1 MINLRFESRALPA
14 DTFQVLQFDG
24 EEEISKLY
32 HFELRLVSRDPDI
45 DFESVLQSSAQL
57 AITAQG
63 NTRYLNG
70 MLSEFEQRGQ
80 WQNGLYEY
88 RAVLVPRLWIMA
100 QSTQN
105 QIFQEQTVPAIVES
119 ELSSIRDKGS
129 HPLVRDGLS
138 VDDYEIYTIRDYD
151 ECEYV
156 VQYKETDHNFIS
168 RLMEHEGI
176 YYYFEQ
182 DDIRE
187 KLVVTDAMAT
197 EEIGDDSYAIFQTEA
212 SASHYDS
219 NVVYK
224 LNRLQKQIPD
234 SVLIKDF
241 NYRSPSMPMQSDSLV
256 DENGIGFVTEF
267 GAHFKEPEQ
276 GQVLAT
282 LRAEEFRCR
291 QNVYTGES
299 NIAAMTC
306 AGLYSL
312 GQHFRREYNQTY
324 MITRVRHSGSQE
336 IESWG
341 NVGSTRYNNE
351 FDCIPSGIPYR
362 PQRLTPKPKLYG
374 IMNGTIDSELD
385 TGRADID
392 ELGRYKVMMPFDI
405 SGVGPGMGSRRIRM
419 AQPYGGGG
427 SGMSFPLIKG
437 TEVIWTC
444 IDGDIDRPIITGAV
458 PNPLNPSVT
467 NTDNANSNVIKTSS
481 GITMGFHDGA
491 GSGVPQNNTGGGA
504 GSGLA
509 GQQQYQKTDAYVHA
523 LQNNQVQSKHSELH
537 NNSTSLPNRSNYQPI
552 ELQQQ
557 LQSGLS
563 LDANYAFGKDIKE
576 TDANFQIGVPY
587 GVKNSYLRMGSKA
600 NAELFAVP
608 ASATGPDTYL
618 INDIL
623 NTSNHPWK
631 TAGKDWGWVDFTD
644 DSKASI
650 MLGDSLTYTMG
661 KRIDVIDG
669 GDYDLIISSGDLETA
684 NAGYMAKSTYRK
696 VGTFA
701 DQPVWRKTV
710 VDHTC
715 SDSYSYGDSESFFA
729 GFTFEGFAGLATEV
743 KVGGSFSA
751 TVGLSV
757 EAYAGSKVSCA
768 IGPDISYAVGGVDTE
783 GTTNEMTGYTRSTV
797 NVKPAINDMG
807 KAKWAAAIGGVSSVV
822 TTAIVAG
829 MAIDSQDAGVGVG
842 MGIATALTTG
852 LTAVAIADKQ
862 GKFFQPPVAEL
873 DLKVS
878 GARLGLGEETGPYV
892 PPPLCGTGPGI
903 DITPEGITIGF
914 GPTGNHIKITM
925 AGIELVCPT
934 GFAKV
939 HSNLFSVGA
948 NDVNWKVAGG
958 IGFTSNFMTLK
969 GTNFDSTFVSEKS
982 N

>member
-32 HFELRLVSRDPDI
+32 HFELLLVSRDPDI
-45 DFESVLQSSAQL
+45 DFEAVLESSAQL

-70 MLSEFEQRGQ
+70 MISRFDQGGQ

-105 QIFQEQTVPAIVES
+105 QIFQEQTVPDIVES
-119 ELSSIRDKGS
+119 ELSSISKKGS

-151 ECEYV
+151 EREYV

-197 EEIGDDSYAIFQTEA
+197 EEITGDSYAVFQSEA
-212 SASHYDS
+212 SATHYDS

-224 LNRLQKQIPD
+224 LTRSQQQIPD
-234 SVLIKDF
+234 SVLVKDF
-241 NYRSPSMPMQSDSLV
+241 NYRSPSMPMQSDSQV
-256 DENGIGFVTEF
+256 GENGIGFVTEF

-282 LRAEEFRCR
+282 LRAEEYRCR
-291 QNVYTGES
+291 QNIYTGES

-306 AGLYSL
+306 AGVYSL
-312 GQHFRREYNQTY
+312 GQHFRREYNQSY

-351 FDCIPSGIPYR
+351 FDCIPSGMPYR
-362 PQRLTPKPKLYG
+362 PQRLAPKPKLYG

-405 SGVGPGMGSRRIRM
+405 SGVAPGMGSRRIRM

-467 NTDNANSNVIKTSS
+467 THENNTSNVIKTSS

-491 GSGVPQNNTGGGA
+491 GSGVGQNAAGGGA
-504 GSGLA
+504 GGGLS
-509 GQQQYQKTDAYVHA
+509 QQQAYQKSDNIISACDEYESISAATSNKKDQAIEQQQQQGTASAPYNVLTDYKIDLTSPNVSTEAD
-523 LQNNQVQSKHSELH
+523 
-537 NNSTSLPNRSNYQPI
+537 NSTGKRFMIEVPNYKDDKDK
-552 ELQQQ
+552 
-557 LQSGLS
+557 
-563 LDANYAFGKDIKE
+563 LD
-576 TDANFQIGVPY
+576 
-587 GVKNSYLRMGSKA
+587 SYLRLGKTNPWEVSGITIESTDGWFDYTDGNHLSITHGKRTD
-600 NAELFAVP
+600 VI
-608 ASATGPDTYL
+608 TGGDHTIEITDPTTKNPMSL
-618 INDIL
+618 
-623 NTSNHPWK
+623 K
-631 TAGKDWGWVDFTD
+631 TTTN
-644 DSKASI
+644 
-650 MLGDSLTYTMG
+650 LGNSWRTYT
-661 KRIDVIDG
+661 
-669 GDYDLIISSGDLETA
+669 L
-684 NAGYMAKSTYRK
+684 
-696 VGTFA
+696 
-701 DQPVWRKTV
+701 
-710 VDHTC
+710 DHT
-715 SDSYSYGDSESFFA
+715 SSTGFSFGDSETVFA
-729 GFTFEGFAGLATEV
+729 GYKFIG
-743 KVGGSFSA
+743 
-751 TVGLSV
+751 TVGLSTGV
-757 EAYAGSKVSCA
+757 TIGGSLSFAAAAEYSYKAA
-768 IGPDISYAVGGVDTE
+768 ISRSHTIGAVKTTSSAKTIKGAPDIETTAYKRLEINIKPPIENPVGH
-783 GTTNEMTGYTRSTV
+783 
-797 NVKPAINDMG
+797 
-807 KAKWAAAIGGVSSVV
+807 AAAIAGACTAV
-822 TTAIVAG
+822 TGAVA
-829 MAIDSQDAGVGVG
+829 AGVLIGHGGATDNWEGGLAEAGLALGAGASAAMLAAMTAKTLAELAAQELAPAITQLSMTALNMRLG
-842 MGIATALTTG
+842 MGEMRPA
-852 LTAVAIADKQ
+852 
-862 GKFFQPPVAEL
+862 
-873 DLKVS
+873 
-878 GARLGLGEETGPYV
+878 
-892 PPPLCGTGPGI
+892 PGI
-903 DITPEGITIGF
+903 DITPEGVTIGC
-914 GPTGNHIKITM
+914 GATTIVLNPAGVTITAPKIDLISTAKIGIKSGGM
-925 AGIELVCPT
+925 L
-934 GFAKV
+934 
-939 HSNLFSVGA
+939 SLDSVA
-948 NDVNWKVAGG
+948 ACDIKAGG
-958 IGFTSNFMTLK
+958 NISLTTPHLD
-969 GTNFDSTFVSEKS
+969 GTKCVTVSDA
-982 N
+982 

>member
-32 HFELRLVSRDPDI
+32 HFELLLVSRDPDI
-45 DFESVLQSSAQL
+45 DFEAVLESSAQL

-70 MLSEFEQRGQ
+70 MISRFDQGGQ

-105 QIFQEQTVPAIVES
+105 QIFRELTVLDIVES
-119 ELSSIRDKGS
+119 ELSSISKKGS

-151 ECEYV
+151 EREYV

-182 DDIRE
+182 DDIHE

-197 EEIGDDSYAIFQTEA
+197 EEITGDSYAVFQSEA
-212 SASHYDS
+212 SATHYDS

-224 LNRLQKQIPD
+224 LTRSQQQIPD
-234 SVLIKDF
+234 SVLVKDF
-241 NYRSPSMPMQSDSLV
+241 NYRSPSMPMQSDSQV

-324 MITRVRHSGSQE
+324 MITRVKHSGSQE

-362 PQRLTPKPKLYG
+362 PERLTPKPKLYG

-467 NTDNANSNVIKTSS
+467 TVENNTSNVIRTTS
-481 GITMGFHDGA
+481 GITMGFHDGT
-491 GSGVPQNNTGGGA
+491 GSGSANTTGGGA
-504 GSGLA
+504 GGGLA
-509 GQQQYQKTDAYVHA
+509 AQHQFQSNDSSFHA
-523 LQNNQVQSKHSELH
+523 SQNNQVQLKPSKSIF
-537 NNSTSLPNRSNYQPI
+537 SPI
-552 ELQQQ
+552 SQNGTLNDQLIESQQQ
-557 LQSGLS
+557 LQSALS
-563 LDANYAFGKDIKE
+563 LSDTWQAGQDIEE
-576 TDANFQIGVPY
+576 TDTNFQIKVPY
-587 GVKNSYLRMGSKA
+587 PTGSASYLRMGKKA
-600 NAELFAVP
+600 NSEAITGVDIKESTGWVDYTDGDRLSVTQGDKIEHIGGSYSLNIADGALMESDASLMWHDSFSDVGGGVYRRTTVDWTASTHVTVGDTEEVFGGAKFDGFVGFATGVTVGGSLTASLAADIAVNAGYDFTLGSTVSNDSQDVRTEISTDSHQMTAGRSMKINVKAADAAAAGASNKFAIAGIGALSAATTAAILAVP
-608 ASATGPDTYL
+608 ALVTEKP
-618 INDIL
+618 
-623 NTSNHPWK
+623 
-631 TAGKDWGWVDFTD
+631 
-644 DSKASI
+644 
-650 MLGDSLTYTMG
+650 
-661 KRIDVIDG
+661 
-669 GDYDLIISSGDLETA
+669 YD
-684 NAGYMAKSTYRK
+684 
-696 VGTFA
+696 
-701 DQPVWRKTV
+701 
-710 VDHTC
+710 
-715 SDSYSYGDSESFFA
+715 
-729 GFTFEGFAGLATEV
+729 
-743 KVGGSFSA
+743 
-751 TVGLSV
+751 
-757 EAYAGSKVSCA
+757 AGS
-768 IGPDISYAVGGVDTE
+768 ISNIAVGG
-783 GTTNEMTGYTRSTV
+783 GYG
-797 NVKPAINDMG
+797 I
-807 KAKWAAAIGGVSSVV
+807 AAALHAGLVAKSLAQVAASKIDGAEVV
-822 TTAIVAG
+822 ELDMKCIPPS
-829 MAIDSQDAGVGVG
+829 IRLG
-842 MGIATALTTG
+842 MGA
-852 LTAVAIADKQ
+852 
-862 GKFFQPPVAEL
+862 
-873 DLKVS
+873 
-878 GARLGLGEETGPYV
+878 GPTM
-892 PPPLCGTGPGI
+892 PAMPGI
-903 DITPEGITIGF
+903 DISHNKITIGY
-914 GPTGNHIKITM
+914 GGSSQIAITPT
-925 AGIELVCPT
+925 GIELQVGLGNITVRSNHFGMSTNTAEMKSVISAAIT
-934 GFAKV
+934 GPKV
-939 HSNLFSVGA
+939 DIGTPASAVKIQGA
-948 NDVNWKVAGG
+948 NVTV
-958 IGFTSNFMTLK
+958 T
-969 GTNFDSTFVSEKS
+969 
-982 N
+982 

>member
-45 DFESVLQSSAQL
+45 DFEAVLKSSAQL

-70 MLSEFEQRGQ
+70 MISRFDQGGQ

-105 QIFQEQTVPAIVES
+105 QIFRELTVPDIVES
-119 ELSSIRDKGS
+119 ELSSISKKGS

-151 ECEYV
+151 EREYV

-197 EEIGDDSYAIFQTEA
+197 EEITGDSYAVFQSEV
-212 SASHYDS
+212 SATHYDS

-224 LNRLQKQIPD
+224 LTRSQQQIPD
-234 SVLIKDF
+234 SVLVNDF

-312 GQHFRREYNQTY
+312 GKHFRREYNQSY

-351 FDCIPSGIPYR
+351 FDCIPSGMPYR
-362 PQRLTPKPKLYG
+362 PQRLALKPKLYG

-405 SGVGPGMGSRRIRM
+405 SGVAPGMGSRRIRM

-427 SGMSFPLIKG
+427 SGMSFPLVKG

-467 NTDNANSNVIKTSS
+467 THENNTSNVIKTTS
-481 GITMGFHDGA
+481 GITVSFQDGTA
-491 GSGVPQNNTGGGA
+491 GGSGTSSTSSN
-504 GSGLA
+504 GLA
-509 GQQQYQKTDAYVHA
+509 AQQRQ
-523 LQNNQVQSKHSELH
+523 E
-537 NNSTSLPNRSNYQPI
+537 
-552 ELQQQ
+552 
-557 LQSGLS
+557 GLS
-563 LDANYAFGKDIKE
+563 LDLAGDGASSSLDVGSGKQFSIAVPDY
-576 TDANFQIGVPY
+576 DATGAPIGELEN
-587 GVKNSYLRMGSKA
+587 KDSYLRLGMAGKA
-600 NAELFAVP
+600 AEWEMPHFVEDGWVDYTDGDKLSVTQGKRTDIINGMSYKTQISIDDEYGYSDTFMSLKAAKGFNFPGYEQFALDLG
-608 ASATGPDTYL
+608 ASAT
-618 INDIL
+618 IARKI
-623 NTSNHPWK
+623 
-631 TAGKDWGWVDFTD
+631 VDFTHTLKYQVGSTKD
-644 DSKASI
+644 FTRGTRTTAQISENNINLMGRFSLAGTGDKAVGLLGSKRF
-650 MLGDSLTYTMG
+650 T
-661 KRIDVIDG
+661 
-669 GDYDLIISSGDLETA
+669 
-684 NAGYMAKSTYRK
+684 
-696 VGTFA
+696 VGT
-701 DQPVWRKTV
+701 DQTYCTTHKLSSATQQ
-710 VDHTC
+710 TI
-715 SDSYSYGDSESFFA
+715 
-729 GFTFEGFAGLATEV
+729 TGFAGV
-743 KVGGSFSA
+743 N
-751 TVGLSV
+751 
-757 EAYAGSKVSCA
+757 
-768 IGPDISYAVGGVDTE
+768 I
-783 GTTNEMTGYTRSTV
+783 
-797 NVKPAINDMG
+797 NVKPPMSI
-807 KAKWAAAIGGVSSVV
+807 AAALKTSIGLGAL
-822 TTAIVAG
+822 TGAITGVAG
-829 MAIDSQDAGVGVG
+829 GLKVAKNLVTVGFRTVNTIKNVTSGTNSFAEEEQADSALVAIGTGAIDA
-842 MGIATALTTG
+842 AK
-852 LTAVAIADKQ
+852 TAVDLFMSGHQWAEKAAVPI
-862 GKFFQPPVAEL
+862 AEL
-873 DLKVS
+873 SMRPVPPM
-878 GARLGLGEETGPYV
+878 ARLGLGPGPISN
-892 PPPLCGTGPGI
+892 PAMPGI
-903 DITPEGITIGF
+903 QIMSNLITIGF
-914 GPTGNHIKITM
+914 GPANQISISP
-925 AGIELVCPT
+925 AGITIVAPT
-934 GFAKV
+934 INLTATAGVKVTGGPSVAITGAKCDITAAT
-939 HSNLFSVGA
+939 SVG
-948 NDVNWKVAGG
+948 VK
-958 IGFTSNFMTLK
+958 SPTLK
-969 GTNFDSTFVSEKS
+969 TTVGMTTI
-982 N
+982 

>member
-1 MINLRFESRALPA
+1 
-14 DTFQVLQFDG
+14 
-24 EEEISKLY
+24 
-32 HFELRLVSRDPDI
+32 
-45 DFESVLQSSAQL
+45 
-57 AITAQG
+57 
-63 NTRYLNG
+63 
-70 MLSEFEQRGQ
+70 
-80 WQNGLYEY
+80 
-88 RAVLVPRLWIMA
+88 MA

-105 QIFQEQTVPAIVES
+105 QIFRELTVPDIVHS
-119 ELSSIRDKGS
+119 ELSSISKKGS

-212 SASHYDS
+212 SASHYDT

-312 GQHFRREYNQTY
+312 GQHFRREYNQSY
-324 MITRVRHSGSQE
+324 MITRVQHSGSQE

-362 PQRLTPKPKLYG
+362 PERLTPKPKLYG

-467 NTDNANSNVIKTSS
+467 THENNTSNVIKTSS
-481 GITMGFHDGA
+481 GITVSFNDGA
-491 GSGVPQNNTGGGA
+491 GSGSRPKSVSGDSLAAQKQNQKIADRKESSSVMAKFSIDNTTQA
-504 GSGLA
+504 LA
-509 GQQQYQKTDAYVHA
+509 QQQQASLT
-523 LQNNQVQSKHSELH
+523 LPTN
-537 NNSTSLPNRSNYQPI
+537 TSWQHGEDIHEDDTNYQVM
-552 ELQQQ
+552 
-557 LQSGLS
+557 
-563 LDANYAFGKDIKE
+563 
-576 TDANFQIGVPY
+576 VPH
-587 GVKNSYLRMGSKA
+587 GDKKAAYLRMGS
-600 NAELFAVP
+600 NCGDETITNPDDTTIDVP
-608 ASATGPDTYL
+608 
-618 INDIL
+618 IN
-623 NTSNHPWK
+623 S
-631 TAGKDWGWVDFTD
+631 GWVDYTD
-644 DSKASI
+644 
-650 MLGDSLTYTMG
+650 GDRLSVTQG
-661 KRIDVIDG
+661 KKIEIING
-669 GDYDLIISSGDLETA
+669 GNYDLQITDGAMIESNGSLCWHDSFSYVGGGIWRRFTVDWTCETHLSFGDTEE
-684 NAGYMAKSTYRK
+684 
-696 VGTFA
+696 V
-701 DQPVWRKTV
+701 
-710 VDHTC
+710 
-715 SDSYSYGDSESFFA
+715 FA
-729 GFTFEGFAGLATEV
+729 GAKFEGFIGLSTDVTLGGSVSMALAAKAEINGGYDFSFGSTVSNDSQDERLEVTVKTHQMTAGARVRINVCPPSALLAT
-743 KVGGSFSA
+743 
-751 TVGLSV
+751 
-757 EAYAGSKVSCA
+757 AGNKTA
-768 IGPDISYAVGGVDTE
+768 IAG
-783 GTTNEMTGYTRSTV
+783 
-797 NVKPAINDMG
+797 
-807 KAKWAAAIGGVSSVV
+807 AAAIGVL
-822 TTAIVAG
+822 TTAALVATPL
-829 MAIDSQDAGVGVG
+829 ILEDASSSGKNLAGAAKNTAAVGIG
-842 MGIATALTTG
+842 YGAATALLAG
-852 LTAVAIADKQ
+852 LTAKGLADVAASKSEIKGDL
-862 GKFFQPPVAEL
+862 AEL
-873 DLKVS
+873 DME
-878 GARLGLGEETGPYV
+878 GASIRLGLGPGPTS
-892 PPPLCGTGPGI
+892 LIMPGI
-903 DITPEGITIGF
+903 DISSDAITLGF
-914 GPTGNHIKITM
+914 GASQIKIT
-925 AGIELVCPT
+925 AKGIELYSPT
-934 GFAKV
+934 GDIDLKGKTLMAKTTDIDLFAMKTAV
-939 HSNLFSVGA
+939 IKATGRVELSGTNV
-948 NDVNWKVAGG
+948 D
-958 IGFTSNFMTLK
+958 LK
-969 GTNFDSTFVSEKS
+969 GTAGAILS
-982 N
+982 

>member
-1 MINLRFESRALPA
+1 MLA
-14 DTFQVLQFDG
+14 DTFHLLQFDG
-24 EEEISKLY
+24 EEEVSKLY

-119 ELSSIRDKGS
+119 ELGSVSNKGS

-151 ECEYV
+151 EREYV

-182 DDIRE
+182 DETRE
-187 KLVVTDAMAT
+187 KLIVTDAMAT
-197 EEIGDDSYAIFQTEA
+197 DEIGNDSYATFQTEA
-212 SASHYDS
+212 SASHYDT

-241 NYRSPSMPMQSDSLV
+241 NYRSPSMPMQSDSVV
-256 DENGIGFVTEF
+256 DKNGVGFVTEF

-276 GQVLAT
+276 GEVLAT
-282 LRAEEFRCR
+282 LRTEEYRCR

-341 NVGSTRYNNE
+341 NVGSTQYKNE
-351 FDCIPSGIPYR
+351 FDCIPSGLPYR

-405 SGVGPGMGSRRIRM
+405 SGVGEGMGSRRIRM

-427 SGMSFPLIKG
+427 SGMSFPLVKG

-467 NTDNANSNVIKTSS
+467 TAENNTSNVIKTSS
-481 GITMGFHDGA
+481 GITMGFHDG
-491 GSGVPQNNTGGGA
+491 SGGGRANTTGGGA
-504 GSGLA
+504 GGGLA
-509 GQQQYQKTDAYVHA
+509 AQQQFQSNDPSKQSTQVIQGQSAIDSGIVESSTISEST
-523 LQNNQVQSKHSELH
+523 LQNSIDK
-537 NNSTSLPNRSNYQPI
+537 
-552 ELQQQ
+552 QQQ
-557 LQSGLS
+557 MMSENIDLGGGSRSQKGTANEGKQWQIFVPDYEETGADTVESGS
-563 LDANYAFGKDIKE
+563 KD
-576 TDANFQIGVPY
+576 
-587 GVKNSYLRMGSKA
+587 SYLRMGKSSNVYGSPDSDSGEESVYKKDGWFEYTDGDRVMVTQGEKIEYINGGNYSLNISSGA
-600 NAELFAVP
+600 LMESDASQMWHDSFNDVGGGIWRRCTFDWTSSTHITLGDSEEIFAGAKFDGFIGLATGVTVGGTLNAELGQFV
-608 ASATGPDTYL
+608 TYKKGPDFTFGKTVS
-618 INDIL
+618 NDLQIDRVEVS
-623 NTSNHPWK
+623 TMKHQM
-631 TAGKDWGWVDFTD
+631 TAGKRVRINVSPERALGAT
-644 DSKASI
+644 AS
-650 MLGDSLTYTMG
+650 
-661 KRIDVIDG
+661 DVP
-669 GDYDLIISSGDLETA
+669 S
-684 NAGYMAKSTYRK
+684 
-696 VGTFA
+696 
-701 DQPVWRKTV
+701 
-710 VDHTC
+710 
-715 SDSYSYGDSESFFA
+715 
-729 GFTFEGFAGLATEV
+729 
-743 KVGGSFSA
+743 
-751 TVGLSV
+751 
-757 EAYAGSKVSCA
+757 
-768 IGPDISYAVGGVDTE
+768 
-783 GTTNEMTGYTRSTV
+783 
-797 NVKPAINDMG
+797 
-807 KAKWAAAIGGVSSVV
+807 AAALAGIVAA
-822 TTAIVAG
+822 TTAAAAAVPLLLTASG
-829 MAIDSQDAGVGVG
+829 EGETNDLGAAAANSAALGVGY
-842 MGIATALTTG
+842 GIATAFHKALIAKG
-852 LTAVAIADKQ
+852 YADVALCSKEGGEI
-862 GKFFQPPVAEL
+862 AEL
-873 DLKVS
+873 DIKVIPPS
-878 GARLGLGEETGPYV
+878 IRMGMGAETGPPV
-892 PPPLCGTGPGI
+892 PMVTGPGI
-903 DITPEGITIGF
+903 DIGNEKITIGF
-914 GPTGNHIKITM
+914 GPTNSIVITPDGIKFVTPK
-925 AGIELVCPT
+925 LDCT
-934 GFAKV
+934 
-939 HSNLFSVGA
+939 
-948 NDVNWKVAGG
+948 VAGPLTL
-958 IGFTSNFMTLK
+958 TSTGPLTVKAGASASLTMVPSGSTYLK
-969 GTNFDSTFVSEKS
+969 GTTDVKIQGATSQVF
-982 N
+982 